1 MHQIVYDNKGKLP
14 LTETSVNVMFQSCLI
29 RVDNPTRAVVT
40 EASVIDTIISLI
52 EQCPN
57 AGAQI
62 QLPSNSAV
70 SVGIGQPAPRGSE
83 LEPYNPGFQI
93 HTPSCHEVKFR
104 VRIAQGDCIRAY
116 ESLSAD
122 SQGNLSAKNNLAA
135 PSVSASYRSCRV
147 IIVTTDGSKIRMKK
161 AAAEPFFKRMVQ
173 TCDGKWAYMSMVGAE
188 GPNGRT
194 IMHTFS
200 EVQTS

>member
-29 RVDNPTRAVVT
+29 RVDNPTRAVVPIGSHINHLISSDSKIGFGGVFR
-40 EASVIDTIISLI
+40 ALKFSCQVIR
-52 EQCPN
+52 Q
-57 AGAQI
+57 
-62 QLPSNSAV
+62 
-70 SVGIGQPAPRGSE
+70 
-83 LEPYNPGFQI
+83 
-93 HTPSCHEVKFR
+93 

-173 TCDGKWAYMSMVGAE
+173 ACDGKWGYMSMVGAE

>member
-1 MHQIVYDNKGKLP
+1 MIRSHINHLISSDSKIGFGGVFRALKFSCQVIRQ
-14 LTETSVNVMFQSCLI
+14 SVWGLGNLLHADHNWSRTI
-29 RVDNPTRAVVT
+29 P
-40 EASVIDTIISLI
+40 ASRSTHRH
-52 EQCPN
+52 
-57 AGAQI
+57 AMR
-62 QLPSNSAV
+62 SNL
-70 SVGIGQPAPRGSE
+70 G
-83 LEPYNPGFQI
+83 
-93 HTPSCHEVKFR
+93 
-104 VRIAQGDCIRAY
+104 AY

-173 TCDGKWAYMSMVGAE
+173 ACDGKWAYMSMVGAE